1 LPNTCKKFQK
11 AKIAK
16 LSTRKM

>member
-1 LPNTCKKFQK
+1 VIYFREKFQK

-16 LSTRKM
+16 LNIRKM